1 MERRVHPVEFF
12 WFWRSECLSYFEKME
27 GGVKVMDLN
36 DKNAIVTGAS
46 TGIGKAI
53 AMELAKHGANVAV
66 NYLVHE
72 REAENTAAEIE
83 KIGKKAIIVKTD
95 VSDSQQVNTMAEKVH
110 AEFGSLDILVN
121 NAGIARDCP
130 VLGMEDEELDK
141 VLAVNLKG
149 MFNTCRA
156 VGKYMRK
163 QKRGRIVNISSVVA
177 QKGGRG
183 QANYAA
189 SKGGVEAFT
198 RVLAAELAGKGITV
212 NAVAPGVI
220 HTKITDEV
228 IERVGEQLLSRILLG
243 RFGQPEEVAKLVV
256 FLCSDDASYITGQVI
271 GIDGGFGLCI

>member
-1 MERRVHPVEFF
+1 
-12 WFWRSECLSYFEKME
+12 
-27 GGVKVMDLN
+27 MDLN
-36 DKNAIVTGAS
+36 NKNALVTGAS
-46 TGIGKAI
+46 TGIGRAI
-53 AMELAKHGANVAV
+53 AVELAKHGANTAV

-83 KIGKKAIIVKTD
+83 KTGKKAILVKTD
-95 VSDSQQVNTMAEKVH
+95 VADSQQVNAMVEKVH
-110 AEFGSLDILVN
+110 AAFGSIDILVN

-130 VLGMEDEELDK
+130 VLGMEDEELEK

-220 HTKITDEV
+220 RTKITEEV

>member
-1 MERRVHPVEFF
+1 
-12 WFWRSECLSYFEKME
+12 
-27 GGVKVMDLN
+27 MDLSE
-36 DKNAIVTGAS
+36 KNALVTGAS

-53 AMELAKHGANVAV
+53 AIELAKNGAHTALNF
-66 NYLVHE
+66 LRHQE
-72 REAENTAAEIE
+72 EAEHTAAEIE
-83 KIGKKAIIVKTD
+83 QYGTKAMAVQAD
-95 VSDSQQVNTMAEKVH
+95 VSDPEQVNTMVETVH
-110 AEFGSLDILVN
+110 AELGSIDILVN

-130 VLGMEDEELDK
+130 VLGMEDEEWEK

-156 VGKYMRK
+156 VGKYMRLH
-163 QKRGRIVNISSVVA
+163 RMGRIVNLSSVVA

-220 HTKITDEV
+220 PTKITEEV
-228 IERVGEQLLSRILLG
+228 IERAGKQLLSRILLG
-243 RFGQPEEVAKLVV
+243 RFGRPEEVAKLVV
-256 FLCSDDASYITGQVI
+256 FLCSDDAAYITGQVI

>member
-1 MERRVHPVEFF
+1 
-12 WFWRSECLSYFEKME
+12 
-27 GGVKVMDLN
+27 MDLN
-36 DKNAIVTGAS
+36 DKNALVTGAS

-53 AMELAKHGANVAV
+53 AIELAKHGANVAV

-72 REAENTAAEIE
+72 REAENTAAEIKKTGE
-83 KIGKKAIIVKTD
+83 KAIIVKAD
-95 VSDSQQVNTMAEKVH
+95 VSNSQQVDAMVEKVH
-110 AEFGSLDILVN
+110 MEFGSLDILVN

-130 VLGMEDEELDK
+130 VLGMEDKEWEK

-149 MFNTCRA
+149 MFYTCRA

-163 QKRGRIVNISSVVA
+163 QKRGRIVNISSLVA

-220 HTKITDEV
+220 RTRITGEV

-256 FLCSDDASYITGQVI
+256 FLCSDDAAYITGQVI